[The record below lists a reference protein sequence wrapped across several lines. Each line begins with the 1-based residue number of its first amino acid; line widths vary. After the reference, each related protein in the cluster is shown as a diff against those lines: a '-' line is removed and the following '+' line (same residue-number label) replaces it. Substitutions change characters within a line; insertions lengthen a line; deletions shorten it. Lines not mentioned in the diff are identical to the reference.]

1 MLFLTIYNHI
11 LLFLLNYSDS
21 GIILSL
27 FRVIEID
34 THNTIDMTKSYIH
47 VENKYFMLIN
57 EEIFSFSRKEFVMLF
72 SSLL

>member
-1 MLFLTIYNHI
+1 MI
-11 LLFLLNYSDS
+11 LIFFFNYSDS

-27 FRVIEID
+27 LRVIEID

>member
-1 MLFLTIYNHI
+1 MSVLSTYNNI
-11 LLFLLNYSDS
+11 LLLLFNYSES
-21 GIILSL
+21 GIILSFL
-27 FRVIEID
+27 RVIEID
-34 THNTIDMTKSYIH
+34 THNRIDMTKSYIH